1 MILKGIEPWLGLGF
15 AAGADRIMIVR
26 RFLQWTRTAAAS
38 ERAGA
43 AGALARAYLYGDLA
57 EDEREEAL
65 LVLTGL
71 LDDASPLVRQALA
84 ENFATA
90 PEAPRN
96 IVLDLADDQSDVSA
110 IVLRHSPL
118 LSDSELIDCAA
129 IGDAIAQSA
138 IALRPRLSAAVAAA
152 IAEVGAC
159 EALISLAVNPGAD
172 LPEFSMRR
180 MVERFGFDGEMREA
194 LLSRPNLPVALRAD
208 LVAATA
214 DSLAAFVTG
223 RNWMSLE
230 RANRV
235 TREACEQAH
244 VIIAATETTETGAA
258 RLVAHLRAAG
268 QLTASLLLR
277 ALLSGNVGLFEAAL
291 AELAELP
298 LARVKGLTR
307 DWRSAGF
314 AALCRKAGLSDAL
327 LPAFRAAVEA
337 LALVET
343 GEESSASL
351 SRLRVERVLTACR
364 AENSGELDRLLAVL
378 RRFEVEATRQAARD
392 FSAAVPEDGAESM
405 QPLLLPMP
413 QEPPLLLADCEA
425 EEFCETEELPAVSNE
440 NFRRIEPRFFSVDI
454 EAIERELAAA

>member
-1 MILKGIEPWLGLGF
+1 
-15 AAGADRIMIVR
+15 MIVR

-38 ERAGA
+38 ERAEA
-43 AGALARAYLYGDLA
+43 ADALARAYLNGDLA
-57 EDEREEAL
+57 DDEREEAL
-65 LVLTGL
+65 LVLTSL

-96 IVLDLADDQSDVSA
+96 IVLGLADDQSDVSA

-152 IAEVGAC
+152 VAEVGAC

-194 LLSRPNLPVALRAD
+194 LLTRPNLPVALRAD

-214 DSLAAFVTG
+214 DGLAAFVTG

-235 TREACEQAH
+235 TREAREQAH
-244 VIIAATETTETGAA
+244 VIIAATETAETGTV
-258 RLVAHLRAAG
+258 RLVAHLRASG

-298 LARVKGLTR
+298 LARVRGLTL

-314 AALCRKAGLSDAL
+314 AALYRKASLSDAL

-337 LALVET
+337 LALET
-343 GEESSASL
+343 SEQSGASL
-351 SRLRVERVLTACR
+351 SRLRVERVLTACK
-364 AENSGELDRLLAVL
+364 AENGGELDRLLAVL
-378 RRFEVEATRQAARD
+378 RRFEVEATREAARD

-405 QPLLLPMP
+405 QPLMPPMP
-413 QEPPLLLADCEA
+413 EEPPLLLADYEA

-440 NFRRIEPRFFSVDI
+440 NFRRIEPRFFTVDLD
-454 EAIERELAAA
+454 AIERELAVA

>member
-1 MILKGIEPWLGLGF
+1 MILKGIKPWLGLGF

-43 AGALARAYLYGDLA
+43 AGALARAYLNGALA
-57 EDEREEAL
+57 DDEREEAL
-65 LVLTGL
+65 LVLTSL

-84 ENFATA
+84 ENFAAA

-96 IVLDLADDQSDVSA
+96 IVLGLADDQSDVSA

-138 IALRPRLSAAVAAA
+138 IALRSRLSGPVAAA

-180 MVERFGFDGEMREA
+180 MIERFGFDGEMREA
-194 LLSRPNLPVALRAD
+194 LLSRPDLPATLRAD
-208 LVAATA
+208 LVATTA
-214 DSLAAFVTG
+214 DSLAAFVAG
-223 RNWMSLE
+223 CNWMSGE

-235 TREACEQAH
+235 AREAREQAH
-244 VIIAATETTETGAA
+244 VIIAATETFGTE
-258 RLVAHLRAAG
+258 RLVAHLRASG

-277 ALLSGNVGLFEAAL
+277 ALLGGNAGLFETAL

-298 LARVKGLTR
+298 LARVRGLTH
-307 DWRSAGF
+307 DWRGAGF
-314 AALCRKAGLSDAL
+314 VALCRKAGLAEAL

-343 GEESSASL
+343 DEESGASL
-351 SRLRVERVLTACR
+351 SRLRVERVLAACK
-364 AENSGELDRLLAVL
+364 AENGGELDRLLAVL
-378 RRFEVEATRQAARD
+378 RRFEAEAAREAARD
-392 FSAAVPEDGAESM
+392 FSATVPQEDGQSM
-405 QPLLLPMP
+405 QPLMLPMP
-413 QEPPLLLADCEA
+413 EEPPLLLADCEA
-425 EEFCETEELPAVSNE
+425 EEIRETEELPAVSNE
-440 NFRRIEPRFFSVDI
+440 NFRRIEPRFFSVDLD
-454 EAIERELAAA
+454 AIERELAAA